1 MVDVA
6 AAQDFLADAR
16 PFLYREQAHAILR
29 EADKYH
35 GNEGRLALRMVQLG
49 WWAGGGRDIPPLR
62 SMNLARRDGQSTTD
76 WLHEMYVM
84 GHDYAVLL
92 EQLTTPQKSL
102 KKSEGNFGITLRKT
116 ATRLWRGQA
125 TKAEFIDA
133 FWFGVER
140 GLWRAALEG
149 IGSLGFAEDE
159 LSPTESAKLVSIID
173 AMRAFV
179 PLLADWIE
187 ENSQANGGQF
197 VAVTNRVTQNWVN
210 RYQQVYQQAQA
221 LVGRDLKAM
230 WWLGIAEHCRSCLKL
245 AGKIR
250 RWSWWNERGILPR
263 VPGAEYLECRGYR

>member
-1 MVDVA
+1 MGSPNYASQAIQDIRHFTYR
-6 AAQDFLADAR
+6 AQA
-16 PFLYREQAHAILR
+16 YRLLESASGDNVGEILQI
-29 EADKYH
+29 A
-35 GNEGRLALRMVQLG
+35 QLG
-49 WWAGGGRDIPPLR
+49 WWAGGGEGIPPLK
-62 SMNLARRDGQSTTD
+62 SMNLARREGQPTIN
-76 WLHEMYVM
+76 WLHEIYVM

-102 KKSEGNFGITLRKT
+102 KKSEENFGITLRKT

-125 TKAEFIDA
+125 AKAEFIDA
-133 FWFGVER
+133 FWLGVER

-179 PLLADWIE
+179 PALADWIE

-230 WWLGIAEHCRSCLKL
+230 WWLGIAEHCKSCLKL